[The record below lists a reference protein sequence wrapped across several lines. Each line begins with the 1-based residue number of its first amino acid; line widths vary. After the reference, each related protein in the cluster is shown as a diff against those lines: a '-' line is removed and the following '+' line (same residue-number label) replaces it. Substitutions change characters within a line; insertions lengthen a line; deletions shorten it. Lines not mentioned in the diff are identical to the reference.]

1 MYKIV
6 IDANVWIR
14 FARAKD
20 ITPILNRLLIYNF
33 IPVVNNYLLSEV
45 FDAVVTQKWMT
56 NEQAH
61 KLVKFISSVSLVRAG
76 FAVFALSPDPKD
88 NYLFD
93 LAIQNNC
100 TFIITDDN
108 LLLSVPVKPVHVQST
123 KWFLKHFPL

>member
-20 ITPILNRLLIYNF
+20 IDPLLQRMLLYSF
-33 IPVVNNYLLSEV
+33 VPVINNYLLSET
-45 FDAVVTQKWMT
+45 FDAIVENKWM
-56 NEQAH
+56 NDNHAFR
-61 KLVKFISSVSLVRAG
+61 LINVISSIAINKKG
-76 FAVFALSPDPKD
+76 EAVYALSPDPKD

-100 TFIITDDN
+100 VFIISDDSE
-108 LLLSVPVKPVHVQST
+108 LLSFSIYNFFTSSPAFYLNP
-123 KWFLKHFPL
+123 